1 MVRKEVFVYLFVGR
15 DIVGQD
21 GLSKKQAT
29 LKEIKES
36 LLSKTTEDFN
46 LDTLYSKDLTLKDL
60 QEKLLCL
67 PFKSKR
73 RIIVIKEAQGLKEDM
88 KELILRFAKKPEGGI
103 VLVLDIEQPLSKD
116 NFVKELYNYAKV
128 YRFSEPARLDAFALS
143 RSIDQKRPEQAL
155 RILSELLQ
163 DGEKPERILGGL
175 RFAWEKAAA
184 SPSEVKKRLKLLLN
198 CDLDIKT
205 GKLKPFFALEKLIIS
220 LCSLGKPF
228 G

>member
-46 LDTLYSKDLTLKDL
+46 LDTLYSKDLTLKNL

-88 KELILRFAKKPEGGI
+88 KEFILRFAKKPEGGI
-103 VLVLDIEQPLSKD
+103 ILVLDIEQPLSKD

-128 YRFSEPARLDAFALS
+128 YRFNEPARLDTFALS
-143 RSIDQKRPEQAL
+143 RSIDQRRPEQAL

-184 SPSEVKKRLKLLLN
+184 SPSEVKKRLQLLLN